1 MGELVCRLVGK
12 CKICKINKINND
24 LFEKIHELR
33 FKDNLTL
40 EQLQDYTNSNLQENF
55 VNLMNLSTH
64 FTKHIPVDLKAKY
77 AMQVREKMLLRA
89 GEENSV
95 PESLK
100 EKINIIVKDK
110 VDLYRGLEDL
120 YSTLKERFEVFDKM
134 NFVSDGE
141 EKKLMPLSLD
151 GYSMFAKELRSCL
164 SELNKMR
171 QSEQLLKFLVETVM
185 REYTTGTLQGIYKEL
200 EELKNVLR
208 FYIKDP
214 MVISNTLDSIKENIG
229 GHLSTSSKTAL
240 NAVKEYLN

>member
-1 MGELVCRLVGK
+1 LVRYRLVGK
-12 CKICKINKINND
+12 CKICKINKIDNP

-40 EQLQDYTNSNLQENF
+40 EQLQDYVNLHLQNNP

-64 FTKHIPVDLKAKY
+64 FTKHIPVDLKAQY
-77 AMQVREKMLLRA
+77 AMKVKEHIPLKIKEEKL
-89 GEENSV
+89 V

-100 EKINIIVKDK
+100 NKANKMVKDK

-120 YSTLKERFEVFDKM
+120 YVTLKERFEAFDKI
-134 NFVSDGE
+134 NFVVEGNE
-141 EKKLMPLSLD
+141 RKLMPLSLD
-151 GYSMFAKELRSCL
+151 GYSMFTKELRSCL
-164 SELNKMR
+164 SELNKMK

-185 REYTTGTLQGIYKEL
+185 KEYTMGTLQGIHKEL

-214 MVISNTLDSIKENIG
+214 NVVANTLDSIKENIG
-229 GHLSTSSKTAL
+229 GHLSLSSKAAL